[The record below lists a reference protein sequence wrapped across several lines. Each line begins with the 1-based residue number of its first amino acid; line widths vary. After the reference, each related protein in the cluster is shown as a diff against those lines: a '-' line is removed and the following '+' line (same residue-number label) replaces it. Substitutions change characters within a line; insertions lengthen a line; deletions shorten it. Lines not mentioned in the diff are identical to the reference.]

1 MRRSGERKREK
12 KIVLY
17 SLPTSLLFTVFQRGI
32 FLEVSTMRH
41 FHFLTLKWAVLHRET
56 RVLSV
61 YRKCLWEHQHSALAA
76 RQRGNGNEA
85 DTLLPVAVRVFKAGV
100 VLHLWQDVRYLV
112 LRITQDA
119 FKHCSKCC
127 TELCG
132 VVVKVCAS
140 YRKTLTVTPG
150 YAGPVNGTVIW
161 YCMKF
166 A

>member
-1 MRRSGERKREK
+1 M
-12 KIVLY
+12 
-17 SLPTSLLFTVFQRGI
+17 
-32 FLEVSTMRH
+32 
-41 FHFLTLKWAVLHRET
+41 
-56 RVLSV
+56 
-61 YRKCLWEHQHSALAA
+61 AA

-127 TELCG
+127 TEWCG

-150 YAGPVNGTVIW
+150 YACPVNGTVI
-161 YCMKF
+161 
-166 A
+166 